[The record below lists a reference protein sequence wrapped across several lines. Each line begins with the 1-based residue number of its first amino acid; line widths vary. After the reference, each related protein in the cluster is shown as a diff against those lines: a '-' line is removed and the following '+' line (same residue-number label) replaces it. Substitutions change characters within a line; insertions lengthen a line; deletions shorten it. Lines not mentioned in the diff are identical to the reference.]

1 MSSNQFQYTATNL
14 PDASEMRIG
23 IVAAEWNEHITGQL
37 VDGAVKTLTENDVK
51 PNNINVRHVP
61 GSYELIYGAAA
72 LCKSRLFDAVIV
84 IGCVIRGDTPHF
96 DYICEGVTQGI
107 ARLNANG
114 SIPVIFGLL
123 TTNNEQQAKDRSGGS
138 LGNKGNEF
146 ALTAIKMIDF
156 AWQLQK

>member
-37 VDGAVKTLTENDVK
+37 VDGAVKTLIENGVK

>member
-37 VDGAVKTLTENDVK
+37 VDGTVKTLTENGVK

>member
-37 VDGAVKTLTENDVK
+37 VDGAVKTLTENGVK

-84 IGCVIRGDTPHF
+84 IGSVIRGDTTHF
-96 DYICEGVTQGI
+96 DYNFEGVTQGI

>member
-37 VDGAVKTLTENDVK
+37 VDGAVKTLTENGVK

-114 SIPVIFGLL
+114 NIPVIFGLL

>member
-37 VDGAVKTLTENDVK
+37 VDGAVKTLTENGVK

-123 TTNNEQQAKDRSGGS
+123 TTNNEQQAKDRSGGR

>member
-37 VDGAVKTLTENDVK
+37 VDGAVKTLTENGVK

>member
-1 MSSNQFQYTATNL
+1 MSSNQFQYTTTNL

-23 IVAAEWNEHITGQL
+23 IVAAEWNKHITGQL
-37 VDGAVKTLTENDVK
+37 VDGAVKTLTENGVK

>member
-37 VDGAVKTLTENDVK
+37 VDGAVKTLTENGVK

-123 TTNNEQQAKDRSGGS
+123 TTNNEQQAKDRSSGS

>member
-1 MSSNQFQYTATNL
+1 MSTNQFQYTASTL

-23 IVAAEWNEHITGQL
+23 IVAAEWNNHITRKL
-37 VDGAVKTLTENDVK
+37 VDGAITTLTENGVK
-51 PNNINVRHVP
+51 SNNISVRYVP

-72 LCKSRLFDAVIV
+72 LCKSRLFDAIIV

-114 SIPVIFGLL
+114 TIPVIFGLL
-123 TTNNEQQAKDRSGGS
+123 TTNNELQAEERSGGK

>member
-1 MSSNQFQYTATNL
+1 MSSNQFQYTTTDL

-23 IVAAEWNEHITGQL
+23 IVAAEWNEHITNQL
-37 VDGAVKTLTENDVK
+37 VDGAVKTLIGNGVK

-61 GSYELIYGAAA
+61 GSYELIYGAAT
-72 LCKSRLFDAVIV
+72 LCKSRLFDAVIA

-114 SIPVIFGLL
+114 NIPVIFGLL